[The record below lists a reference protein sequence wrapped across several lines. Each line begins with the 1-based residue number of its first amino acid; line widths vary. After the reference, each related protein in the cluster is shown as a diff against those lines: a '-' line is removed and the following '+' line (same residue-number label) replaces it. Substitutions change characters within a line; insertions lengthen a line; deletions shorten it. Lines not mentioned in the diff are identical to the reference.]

1 VECFDTNLVE
11 IIFQLFTGHYQKLV
25 LILNL
30 GFSLWKLIF
39 WILIL
44 DNKSIFSASCFRYW
58 CYVPYHHVTPDNI
71 TRPVRISRPDTTGTH
86 PAARG
91 MSGPFR
97 KDLDNLQYFGT
108 PSCAVGYSL
117 YLGTTSD
124 DTICLSFLIPT
135 HMFFMIFYL
144 MLFITISPD
153 LFHLKH
159 SFSIYTY
166 LCLPVTPV

>member
-1 VECFDTNLVE
+1 MDKGREYLTNEFLTWCANKG
-11 IIFQLFTGHYQKLV
+11 IIIETT
-25 LILNL
+25 
-30 GFSLWKLIF
+30 
-39 WILIL
+39 
-44 DNKSIFSASCFRYW
+44 
-58 CYVPYHHVTPDNI
+58 CYVPYHHVTPEHI
-71 TRPVRISRPDTTGTH
+71 IRLPVRISRPDTTGTH

-97 KDLDNLQYFGT
+97 KDLDNSHYFGT
-108 PSCAVGYSL
+108 PSRAVGYSL

-124 DTICLSFLIPT
+124 DTICLSFLFPT

>member
-1 VECFDTNLVE
+1 MHELLISYCLFDS
-11 IIFQLFTGHYQKLV
+11 QKLIIYLCISNV
-25 LILNL
+25 FLASTNTVMPAVSNL
-30 GFSLWKLIF
+30 HRLLW
-39 WILIL
+39 
-44 DNKSIFSASCFRYW
+44 C
-58 CYVPYHHVTPDNI
+58 CYVPYHHVTPEHI
-71 TRPVRISRPDTTGTH
+71 ICLPVCISRPDTTGTH

-97 KDLDNLQYFGT
+97 KDLDNSQYFGT
-108 PSCAVGYSL
+108 PSRMVGYSL

-166 LCLPVTPV
+166 LCLPVT